1 MTPRTVIVLVIG
13 VGAVWLLAQ
22 LVPIVLVIVSGLML
36 AGTVGPM
43 VSWLEHRGIGR
54 GASIAIVFGSMLA
67 IVAALAALTLPRLF
81 AQLAELA
88 DHVPQMQ
95 QTLVAYLHK
104 SKWLSPLAQSIQS
117 AKSPELMANAVRM
130 GLSYSPKIVE
140 MVGYAITAVF
150 LALYILIDRD
160 RMRGGLFALVPRR
173 HHVRLSRVIL
183 GLETIV
189 GGYLRG
195 QVLTSVL
202 MGVFTF
208 IVLLVAKVPN
218 AIALA
223 VFAGLADILPY
234 IGGILACVPA
244 VLSALPNGMT
254 PAIAVL
260 VALIVYQEFESR
272 FIVPRVYGNV
282 LRLPSAVVIVALLIG
297 GNLLGILGALL
308 ALPIAAG
315 IRLIIEE
322 LRFELPGEA
331 PENPMSIMRDQQE
344 EREYARRAAG
354 VRADKAA
361 EIATEIAQ
369 VRLEQDGKKGENHP
383 NGRAGNHDKEP
394 ASREIS
400 RPSMESPPSDRR

>member
-1 MTPRTVIVLVIG
+1 
-13 VGAVWLLAQ
+13 
-22 LVPIVLVIVSGLML
+22 
-36 AGTVGPM
+36 
-43 VSWLEHRGIGR
+43 
-54 GASIAIVFGSMLA
+54 VFGSMLA
-67 IVAALAALTLPRLF
+67 IFAALAALTLPRLF
-81 AQLAELA
+81 EQLAELA
-88 DHVPQMQ
+88 DRVPQMQ

-104 SKWLSPLAQSIQS
+104 SKWLSPLAQSIQN
-117 AKSPELMANAVRM
+117 AKSPELLANAVRM

-150 LALYILIDRD
+150 LALYLLIDRD
-160 RMRGGLFALVPRR
+160 RMRGSLFALVPRR
-173 HHVRLSRVIL
+173 HHVRMSRVIL

-189 GGYLRG
+189 GGYVRG

-234 IGGILACVPA
+234 IGGILACGPA

-282 LRLPSAVVIVALLIG
+282 LRLPSAVVVVALLIG

-308 ALPIAAG
+308 ALPMAAG

-331 PENPMSIMRDQQE
+331 PENPLSIMRDQQE

-369 VRLEQDGKKGENHP
+369 VRLEQDGKKGDNHAD
-383 NGRAGNHDKEP
+383 GRPAHHDQEP
-394 ASREIS
+394 PSREIS
-400 RPSMESPPSDRR
+400 RPSLESPPSERR